1 MITYR
6 CNSKLKAPQLLAD
19 VLIVTCEPPSS
30 GDDFVARLGLLCGDL
45 DRVQRGPLVVVFMLL
60 HLVLE
65 LDNRQ
70 VANSCL
76 LKYLGDGYIELA
88 RLMVGW
94 STGQIPEVGSSIH
107 WS

>member
-6 CNSKLKAPQLLAD
+6 CNSKLKAPQFLAD
-19 VLIVTCEPPSS
+19 VLIVSCEPPSS

-45 DRVQRGPLVVVFMLL
+45 DRVERGPLVVVLVLL

-70 VANSCL
+70 VANSR
-76 LKYLGDGYIELA
+76 LKKCIRERYIELV
-88 RLMVGW
+88 RLMVGM
-94 STGQIPEVGSSIH
+94 SKG
-107 WS
+107 